1 MTQKQLSGGDL
12 LMSGTS
18 ANPLADRE
26 RSLEAAFFRNV
37 DAKLLENLRSRMAR
51 DKAIERLAA
60 DTGIHD
66 QHVLQELLDLNF
78 TPQNL
83 LALWLVPLTQVAW
96 ADGRVEPAERE
107 AVLEALQ
114 KHGYSEDSPAW
125 HLLESWL
132 DHKPCNDVLT
142 AWKDYARALVESAGE
157 KRVIVL
163 RNELRNRAR
172 EVAQAAG
179 GVFGFGKVSCAEES
193 VIQQIEN
200 ALRPEFD
207 V

>member
-1 MTQKQLSGGDL
+1 
-12 LMSGTS
+12 MSGTS
-18 ANPLADRE
+18 TNPLAARE
-26 RSLEAAFFRNV
+26 RSLEAAFFRKV
-37 DAKLLENLRSRMAR
+37 DTKLLEDLRSRMA
-51 DKAIERLAA
+51 KHQAMGRLAA

-66 QHVLQELLDLNF
+66 QSVLQELLDLNF

-107 AVLEALQ
+107 AVLDALR
-114 KHGYSEDSPAW
+114 KHGYSNDSPAW

-132 DHKPCNDVLT
+132 DHQPCDEVLT
-142 AWKDYARALVESAGE
+142 AWKDYARTLVETAGD
-157 KRVIVL
+157 KRVILL

-179 GVFGFGKVSCAEES
+179 GVFGFGSVSCAEES
-193 VIQQIEN
+193 VVQQIED

>member
-1 MTQKQLSGGDL
+1 
-12 LMSGTS
+12 MSGTS
-18 ANPLADRE
+18 TNPLADRE
-26 RSLEAAFFRNV
+26 RSLETAFFRKV

-51 DKAIERLAA
+51 DQAIDKLAA

-107 AVLEALQ
+107 AVLQALQ
-114 KHGYSEDSPAW
+114 KHGYSENSPAW

-132 DHKPCNDVLT
+132 DHKPCDEVL
-142 AWKDYARALVESAGE
+142 AVWKDYARALVESAGE
-157 KRVIVL
+157 KRVIAL
-163 RNELRNRAR
+163 RNDLRNRAR
-172 EVAQAAG
+172 EVSQAAG

-193 VIQQIEN
+193 VIQQIED
-200 ALRPEFD
+200 ALRPESD

>member
-1 MTQKQLSGGDL
+1 
-12 LMSGTS
+12 MSGTS
-18 ANPLADRE
+18 TNPLADRE
-26 RSLEAAFFRNV
+26 RSLEAAFFRKV
-37 DAKLLENLRSRMAR
+37 DARLLEDLRSRMAR
-51 DKAIERLAA
+51 DQAVERLAA

-66 QHVLQELLDLNF
+66 ESVLQELLDLNF

-96 ADGRVEPAERE
+96 ADGRVEPAERV
-107 AVLEALQ
+107 AVLRALR
-114 KHGYSEDSPAW
+114 KHGYSKDSPAW
-125 HLLESWL
+125 HLLEAWL
-132 DHKPCNDVLT
+132 DHRPCDEVLV
-142 AWKDYARALVESAGE
+142 AWKDYARALVETAGE
-157 KRVIVL
+157 KRVILL

-179 GVFGFGKVSCAEES
+179 GVFGFGSVSCAEES
-193 VIQQIEN
+193 AVQQIED

>member
-1 MTQKQLSGGDL
+1 
-12 LMSGTS
+12 MSGTS
-18 ANPLADRE
+18 ANPLADSE
-26 RSLEAAFFRNV
+26 RSLEAAFSRRV
-37 DAKLLENLRSRMAR
+37 DVKLLEDLRSRMAK
-51 DKAIERLAA
+51 DQAIEKLAA

-66 QHVLQELLDLNF
+66 QRVLQELLDLNF

-132 DHKPCNDVLT
+132 DHKPCNDVLA
-142 AWKDYARALVESAGE
+142 AWKDYL
-157 KRVIVL
+157 
-163 RNELRNRAR
+163 
-172 EVAQAAG
+172 AAM
-179 GVFGFGKVSCAEES
+179 SDA
-193 VIQQIEN
+193 
-200 ALRPEFD
+200 AA
-207 V
+207 